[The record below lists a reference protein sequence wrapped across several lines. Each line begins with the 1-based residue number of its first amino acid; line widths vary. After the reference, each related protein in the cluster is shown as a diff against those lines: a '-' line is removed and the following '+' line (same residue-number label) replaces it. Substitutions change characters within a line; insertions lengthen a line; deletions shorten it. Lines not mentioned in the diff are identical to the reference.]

1 MVAGQMAFPTPP
13 SPSDPSDPTER
24 SADDSSRKDATRR
37 IAVRT
42 ALWGLPIAA
51 IALLCLALGV
61 PWWLV
66 AGCIVVFAA
75 IIVFE
80 I

>member
-1 MVAGQMAFPTPP
+1 MAFPTPP
-13 SPSDPSDPTER
+13 GPSDPSGPTDD
-24 SADDSSRKDATRR
+24 SDDDSSRGDAVRR
-37 IAVRT
+37 IAVRS
-42 ALWGLPIAA
+42 ALWGVPIVA

-66 AGCIVVFAA
+66 AGGIVVFAA
-75 IIVFE
+75 IILFE